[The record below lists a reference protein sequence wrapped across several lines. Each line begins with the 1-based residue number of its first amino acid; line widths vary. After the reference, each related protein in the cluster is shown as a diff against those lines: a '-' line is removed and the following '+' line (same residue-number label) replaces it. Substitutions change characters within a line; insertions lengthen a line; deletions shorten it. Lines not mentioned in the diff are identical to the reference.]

1 MSEIASA
8 TKSGFFPNS
17 TNNKTSKAKANAL
30 RSKLLQRNNT
40 GRAQELKSTTSN
52 DARVNISDS
61 IKDFARIKRSVD
73 ASAPIDNSKKI
84 AALKASIQNG
94 TYKVDYDALAD
105 KMLKTEF

>member
-8 TKSGFFPNS
+8 TKSSFFPNS
-17 TNNKTSKAKANAL
+17 TNNKTGKANAL
-30 RSKLLQRNNT
+30 RSKLLQRNDS
-40 GRAQELKSTTSN
+40 GRAQELKSTTGN

-73 ASAPIDNSKKI
+73 ASAPIDNSQKI

-105 KMLKTEF
+105 KMLKSEF